1 MAPDGEGCVSVR
13 RSMRWRDLVAPFA
26 REQPSRKLDGSR
38 LCDRLFT
45 LSRLTV
51 AAAARSIDRQLVTP
65 CPDIHSPCRL
75 VGYALRVPKM
85 KAPSAHTN
93 RLDDGSTPNS
103 SCPAPHDANL
113 IARITYRLA
122 KARRKL
128 TQRKRIWRGL
138 EATSPAGLGLP
149 VSLGAALRSAYAT
162 EQTWITTSASQKDRW
177 ETKSHAEP
185 FFLPLRWRCG
195 QRVTV
200 ACQSTSAT
208 ELGTFPTFLR

>member
-1 MAPDGEGCVSVR
+1 MPIELSLYFSNNIGHRA
-13 RSMRWRDLVAPFA
+13 
-26 REQPSRKLDGSR
+26 
-38 LCDRLFT
+38 T
-45 LSRLTV
+45 LSEI
-51 AAAARSIDRQLVTP
+51 AAR
-65 CPDIHSPCRL
+65 
-75 VGYALRVPKM
+75 
-85 KAPSAHTN
+85 
-93 RLDDGSTPNS
+93 
-103 SCPAPHDANL
+103 
-113 IARITYRLA
+113 IAF
-122 KARRKL
+122 
-128 TQRKRIWRGL
+128 
-138 EATSPAGLGLP
+138 AGLGLP